1 MKGPH
6 LHFPGEDLDSFD
18 NLFLLEPIESS
29 AISQTT
35 VRQVRKSR
43 PVRDPSQS
51 KAPLVVLFILAKLLE
66 GRKSGCSDTL

>member
-1 MKGPH
+1 MERGSSA
-6 LHFPGEDLDSFD
+6 SFTA
-18 NLFLLEPIESS
+18 EAPTIEKPYCSP

-66 GRKSGCSDTL
+66 GRKRGSSDTL